1 MLRERERMPVEQ
13 LFAKKSLEQLAA
25 EASGE
30 NRLRRILGPVGLTS
44 LGVGAIIGAG
54 IFVMTGRAA
63 AQDAGPAILLSYCV
77 AGLGCLFAALCYAEF
92 ASTTPVAG
100 SAYTYAYATL
110 GEVFAW
116 FIGWDLVLEY
126 AMACAVVAAGW
137 QKYFNTWL
145 KVFTPWEIPWY
156 LCSDPF
162 TKDGAWFNLPAV
174 LIIVICT
181 AILVV
186 GIRESATTNA
196 ILVCIK
202 VGVVLFV
209 IVVGWQYVDSANWTN
224 IPPQKRITPE
234 ARFAPALA
242 KAYLV
247 EQKMPEAQLPE
258 ATSKL
263 AGEALGLYLVKEE
276 ERKLKRPPTEAEIA
290 MLFAGVSVKENAKP
304 QLPLTP
310 EDKARAETV
319 EKKLEAKVDDYR
331 TEKWGLLAELGIDK
345 TLSGVDDSTRSN
357 FMPYGISGIMLGA
370 AIVFF
375 AYIGFDAVSTHSEEA
390 KKPARDLPIAI
401 LSSLV
406 ICTFLYI
413 GVAAVITGM
422 VPYPDINPDAA
433 VAEAF
438 LDRAKTTNSPVLHW
452 SAGLI
457 ATGALAGLTSVLLIT
472 FLSQARIF
480 LAMARDGLL
489 PKSIF
494 GAIHPRFRT
503 PHISTMLTGGIIAV
517 VGALT
522 PIEDLELMVNIGTL
536 AAFVVVCAAVLMLR
550 IQRPEAYRPFR
561 CPLVFIVA
569 PLGILV
575 NLCMMLFLP
584 LITWE
589 RLVGWLIIGLVIY
602 FSFGF
607 WHSTLGRRM
616 RGEQVEELEMPSIG
630 HGH

>member
-1 MLRERERMPVEQ
+1 
-13 LFAKKSLEQLAA
+13 
-25 EASGE
+25 
-30 NRLRRILGPVGLTS
+30 
-44 LGVGAIIGAG
+44 
-54 IFVMTGRAA
+54 
-63 AQDAGPAILLSYCV
+63 
-77 AGLGCLFAALCYAEF
+77 
-92 ASTTPVAG
+92 
-100 SAYTYAYATL
+100 
-110 GEVFAW
+110 
-116 FIGWDLVLEY
+116 
-126 AMACAVVAAGW
+126 
-137 QKYFNTWL
+137 
-145 KVFTPWEIPWY
+145 
-156 LCSDPF
+156 
-162 TKDGAWFNLPAV
+162 
-174 LIIVICT
+174 
-181 AILVV
+181 
-186 GIRESATTNA
+186 
-196 ILVCIK
+196 
-202 VGVVLFV
+202 VLFV

-234 ARFAPALA
+234 ARFAPELA
-242 KAYLV
+242 KAFLV
-247 EQKMPEAQLPE
+247 EQKVPDAQLPDT
-258 ATSKL
+258 TSKL
-263 AGEALGLYLVKEE
+263 AGQALGLYLVKEE
-276 ERKLKRPPTEAEIA
+276 EQKLKRPPTEAEITA
-290 MLFAGVSVKENAKP
+290 VFSGVSVRDNATP
-304 QLPLTP
+304 QLPKTP
-310 EDKARAETV
+310 EEKARAEKI
-319 EKKLEAKVDDYR
+319 EKLLEAKVESYR

-345 TLSGVDDSTRSN
+345 TLSGVDNSTRSN

-406 ICTFLYI
+406 ICTVLYI

-438 LDRAKTTNSPVLHW
+438 LDRAKTTNTPVLHW

-503 PHISTMLTGGIIAV
+503 PHISTMLTGGIIAI

-550 IQRPEAYRPFR
+550 IQRPDAYRPFR
-561 CPLVFIVA
+561 CPLVFVVA